1 MITERAF
8 ELINKGESLTIEFKG
23 ESLKPLNDHDLLE
36 AVVCLANRTHEEAGY
51 LFIGVEDDGRI
62 TGARPRHEAGKTD
75 LVRLQALISN
85 RTRPSISVRVMLLD
99 LKGIPVIV
107 IEVPRSRSPIG
118 TSEGKF
124 LRRALGG
131 DGKPAC
137 IPYLFHEMQAHQADR
152 GVLDYSALVMPGV
165 SWEDLDPI
173 EFDRFRRTI
182 RESRGRGDESLLTLS
197 NQELAKALG
206 SIEANHEIRGIRVL
220 GLLLFGREETLTG
233 ALSTHEVAFQILS
246 GLKVETNDFF
256 RWPLLRLMEEIDAR
270 FRARNREEEI
280 QLGMLRIGVP
290 DYPHRA
296 FREGLANALMHRDYS
311 LTGAVHIQWYS
322 DRIEIS
328 NPGGF
333 PEGVRLNNLLVTSPR
348 PRNPLLADAL
358 KRAGIV
364 ERTGRGIDTIFYE
377 QLRNGRPA
385 PSYERS
391 TSTNVTLVIPGGDAN
406 MQFAQLVAEESQSD
420 RLLTLDELLILNL
433 LWFERRLNTADAAR
447 VTQKPESETRISLQ
461 RLVEAGLIEAR
472 GEGKGRSYHLS
483 AVTYRRLEKPAAYV
497 RQKGFD
503 LLQQTQMVMQ
513 YIDVNGRIT
522 RKEAADLCRI
532 SPDQAYRLLKSLM
545 LKSKIRMHGTKKGSW
560 YEKNA

>member
-1 MITERAF
+1 M
-8 ELINKGESLTIEFKG
+8 KS
-23 ESLKPLNDHDLLE
+23 PL
-36 AVVCLANRTHEEAGY
+36 A
-51 LFIGVEDDGRI
+51 
-62 TGARPRHEAGKTD
+62 
-75 LVRLQALISN
+75 
-85 RTRPSISVRVMLLD
+85 
-99 LKGIPVIV
+99 
-107 IEVPRSRSPIG
+107 
-118 TSEGKF
+118 
-124 LRRALGG
+124 
-131 DGKPAC
+131 
-137 IPYLFHEMQAHQADR
+137 
-152 GVLDYSALVMPGV
+152 
-165 SWEDLDPI
+165 
-173 EFDRFRRTI
+173 
-182 RESRGRGDESLLTLS
+182 
-197 NQELAKALG
+197 
-206 SIEANHEIRGIRVL
+206 
-220 GLLLFGREETLTG
+220 
-233 ALSTHEVAFQILS
+233 

-311 LTGAVHIQWYS
+311 LTGAVHIQWHS
-322 DRIEIS
+322 DQIEIS

-333 PEGVRLNNLLVTSPR
+333 PEGVRLSNLLVTSPR

-406 MQFAQLVAEESQSD
+406 MQFAKLVAEESQSD

-433 LWFERRLNTADAAR
+433 LWFERRLNTAAAAR
-447 VTQKPESETRISLQ
+447 VTQKPESEARISLQ

-472 GEGKGRSYHLS
+472 GEGKGRSFHLS
-483 AVTYRRLEKPAAYV
+483 AATYRRLEKPDAYV

-503 LLQQTQMVMQ
+503 FLQQTQMVMQ

-532 SPDQAYRLLKSLM
+532 SPDQAYRLLKSLI
-545 LKSKIRMHGTKKGSW
+545 LKNKIRMHGTKRGSW

>member
-1 MITERAF
+1 MIEAHAF
-8 ELINKGESLTIEFKG
+8 ELIRKGESLNIEFKG
-23 ESLKPLNDHDLLE
+23 ERLKPLSDRDLLE
-36 AVVCLANRTHEEAGY
+36 AVACMANRSDDKAGN

-75 LVRLQALISN
+75 PVRLQALIAN
-85 RTRPSISVRVMLLD
+85 RTRPSISVRVVVLELNS
-99 LKGIPVIV
+99 LPVIV
-107 IEVPRSRSPIG
+107 IEIPRSRSPVA

-124 LRRALGG
+124 LRRAMGG

-137 IPYLFHEMQAHQADR
+137 VPYLFHEMQAHQADR
-152 GVLDYSALVMPGV
+152 GVLDYSALVVPGV
-165 SWEDLDPI
+165 SWNDLDPL

-182 RESRGRGDESLLTLS
+182 RESRGRGDESLLALS
-197 NQELAKALG
+197 DQEIAKAIG
-206 SIEANHEIRGIRVL
+206 AIDANHEIRGIRVL

-233 ALSTHEVAFQILS
+233 ALPGHEVAFQILS

-256 RWPLLRLMEEIDAR
+256 RWPLLRLIEEIDTR

-290 DYPHRA
+290 DYPYRA

-311 LTGAVHIQWYS
+311 MTGAIHFQWHPGQ
-322 DRIEIS
+322 IEIS

-333 PEGVRLNNLLVTSPR
+333 PEGVRLDNLLVTSPR

-377 QLRNGRPA
+377 QLRNGRSA

-391 TSTNVTLVIPGGDAN
+391 SSVNVTLVIPGGDAD
-406 MQFAQLVAEESQSD
+406 MKFAQLVAEESQSG
-420 RLLTLDELLILNL
+420 RQLSLDELLILNL
-433 LWFERRLNTADAAR
+433 LRLERHLSTADASGL
-447 VTQKPESETRISLQ
+447 TQKPGSETRISLQ
-461 RLVEAGLIEAR
+461 RLVKSGLADAR
-472 GEGKGRSYHLS
+472 GEGKSRNYQLS
-483 AVTYRRLEKPAAYV
+483 ASTRRRLDKPDAYI

-503 LLQQTQMVMQ
+503 ILQQAQMIMQ
-513 YIDVNGRIT
+513 FIEANGKIT
-522 RKEAADLCRI
+522 RKEAAELCRI
-532 SPDQAYRLLKSLM
+532 GSDQAYRILKSLV
-545 LKSKIRMHGTKKGSW
+545 LKGNIRMHGSKRGSW

>member
-1 MITERAF
+1 MIEEYAF
-8 ELINKGESLTIEFKG
+8 ELISQGESLNIEFKG
-23 ESLKPLNDHDLLE
+23 EHRKLLSDHDLLE
-36 AVVCLANRTHEEAGY
+36 AVVCMANRPDDKACY

-75 LVRLQALISN
+75 PVRLQALIAN
-85 RTRPSISVRVMLLD
+85 RTRPSISIRVMVLELSN
-99 LKGIPVIV
+99 IPVIV
-107 IEVPRSRSPIG
+107 IEIPRSRSPVA

-152 GVLDYSALVMPGV
+152 GVLDYSALVVPGV
-165 SWEDLDPI
+165 SWNDLDPL

-182 RESRGRGDESLLTLS
+182 RESRGRGDESLLALS
-197 NQELAKALG
+197 DQEMAKAIG
-206 SIEANHEIRGIRVL
+206 AIEANHEIRGIRVL

-233 ALSTHEVAFQILS
+233 ALPAHEFAFQILS

-311 LTGAVHIQWYS
+311 LIGAVHFQWHPGQ
-322 DRIEIS
+322 IEIS

-333 PEGVRLNNLLVTSPR
+333 PEGVRLENLLVTSPR

-364 ERTGRGIDTIFYE
+364 ERTGRGIDTIYYE

-391 TSTNVTLVIPGGDAN
+391 SSVNVTLVIPGGEAN
-406 MQFAQLVAEESQSD
+406 MQFAQLVAEEAQSD
-420 RLLTLDELLILNL
+420 RLLSLDELLILNH
-433 LWFERRLNTADAAR
+433 LWFQRRLGAADAAR
-447 VTQKPESETRISLQ
+447 LTQKPESEMQLSLQ
-461 RLVEAGLIEAR
+461 RLVESGLVEAR
-472 GEGKGRSYHLS
+472 GEGKGRNYHLS
-483 AVTYRRLEKPAAYV
+483 ASAYRRLEKSAAYV
-497 RQKGFD
+497 RQKGLD
-503 LLQQTQMVMQ
+503 ILQQAQLVMQ
-513 YIDVNGRIT
+513 YIEANGKIT
-522 RKEAADLCRI
+522 RKEAAELCRI
-532 SPDQAYRLLKSLM
+532 GPDQAYRLFKSLNI
-545 LKSKIRMHGTKKGSW
+545 KGKIRMHGSKRGSW